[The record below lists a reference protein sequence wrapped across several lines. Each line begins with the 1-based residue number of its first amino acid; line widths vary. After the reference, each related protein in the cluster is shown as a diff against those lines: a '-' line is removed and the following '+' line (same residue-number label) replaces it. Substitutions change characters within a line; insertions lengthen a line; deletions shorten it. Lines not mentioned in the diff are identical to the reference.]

1 MKAAGPHV
9 EQKAPAPGPA
19 REAVARRRWARA
31 GAIYLLLLA
40 FSILFMGPFLFA
52 VLSSLK
58 DNPTEWPP
66 RLDPPQLDWR
76 NWVAAYRLGKAGGG
90 TGWFGAFAP
99 GAVVPFEVTYEVP
112 AELAAQGLALPQVRV
127 PRRVPGAGPG
137 AVRTGPFAADVA
149 EVVGP
154 EMAARRDRADGSVVV
169 TYRFAVRNA
178 GTITVDR
185 LPVDVE
191 APRGYRFV
199 RATLSPNR
207 IERLGRVQSW
217 NSITPGVI
225 PYVFYNYTRVFGENY
240 SRTTG
245 RNLFLTWIGNSLFV
259 ATAKVITTVVF
270 ASMAGYALARLRF
283 PGRNLIFVVMLF
295 SMMVPAQVTF
305 ISNYLVLRDG
315 IFGLS
320 RLWGMTT
327 LLNSFTGL
335 ILSGL
340 VGASAVFIMKQFF
353 ESLPKELE
361 ESARIDGASP
371 AVTFRRIVLPLA
383 RPALGAVTILTFQG
397 AWNEFFWPLVVLT
410 SPQDKFVLMV
420 GLSTF
425 RRAYGAV
432 GFDWGPLLA
441 GAVVAA
447 LPVVILF
454 IVFQRYFVEGIS
466 FTGLKG

>member
-1 MKAAGPHV
+1 MSDAI
-9 EQKAPAPGPA
+9 
-19 REAVARRRWARA
+19 ARRRWARA
-31 GAIYLLLLA
+31 GAIYLLLLF
-40 FSILFMGPFLFA
+40 FSILFMGPLLFA

-58 DNPTEWPP
+58 DNPAEWPP
-66 RLDPPQLDWR
+66 RLDPPQLHWR
-76 NWVAAYRLGKAGGG
+76 NWVAAYRLGRAGGG
-90 TGWFGAFAP
+90 SGWFGAFAP

-112 AELAAQGLALPQVRV
+112 AELAAQGIELPQVVV

-137 AVRTGPFAADVA
+137 AVRTGPFAADYA

-154 EMAARRDRADGSVVV
+154 SIASRQEHPDGSVTV
-169 TYRFAVRNA
+169 TYRFEVRHT
-178 GTITVDR
+178 GGITVDR

-191 APRGYRFV
+191 VPRGYRFV
-199 RATLSPNR
+199 EATLYPNR
-207 IERLGRVQSW
+207 MERLGRVQSW

-225 PYVFYNYTRVFGENY
+225 PYIFYNYTRVFGENY

-259 ATAKVITTVVF
+259 ATAKVLTTVTF

-283 PGRNLIFVVMLF
+283 PGRNVIFVVMLF
-295 SMMVPAQVTF
+295 SMMVPSQVTF

-320 RLWGMTT
+320 RLWGMPT
-327 LLNSFTGL
+327 LLNTFTGL

-361 ESARIDGASP
+361 ESARIDGASRG
-371 AVTFRRIVLPLA
+371 TIFRRIVLPLA

-410 SPQDKFVLMV
+410 SPQDKYVLMV

-454 IVFQRYFVEGIS
+454 VVFQRYFVEGIS
-466 FTGLKG
+466 FSGLKG

>member
-1 MKAAGPHV
+1 MGDAI
-9 EQKAPAPGPA
+9 
-19 REAVARRRWARA
+19 ARRRWARA
-31 GAIYLLLLA
+31 GAIYLLLLV
-40 FSILFMGPFLFA
+40 FSIVFMGPLLFA
-52 VLSSLK
+52 ALSTLK
-58 DNPTEWPP
+58 DNPAEWPP
-66 RLDPPQLDWR
+66 RLDPPQLDWH
-76 NWVAAYRLGKAGGG
+76 NWVAAYRLGRAGGG
-90 TGWFGAFAP
+90 SGWFGAFAP
-99 GAVVPFEVTYEVP
+99 GAEVPFEVTYEVP
-112 AELAAQGLALPQVRV
+112 ADLAAQGLALPLIQV

-137 AVRTGPFAADVA
+137 ALRIGPFAADMA

-154 EMAARRDRADGSVVV
+154 EVVSRPGAGGSLLV
-169 TYRFAVRNA
+169 TYRFTIRHT
-178 GTITVDR
+178 GTLTVDR
-185 LPVDVE
+185 LPLDVE

-199 RATLSPNR
+199 GATLAPNR
-207 IERLGRVQSW
+207 TERLGRVQSW
-217 NSITPGVI
+217 NTITPGVI

-259 ATAKVITTVVF
+259 AGAKVLTTLAF

-283 PGRNLIFVVMLF
+283 PGRDVLFVVMLF
-295 SMMVPAQVTF
+295 SMMVPSQVTF

-320 RLWGMTT
+320 RLWGMPT
-327 LLNSFTGL
+327 LLNTFTGL

-353 ESLPKELE
+353 ESLPRELE

-371 AVTFRRIVLPLA
+371 ATTFRRIVLPLA

-397 AWNEFFWPLVVLT
+397 AWNDFFWPLVVLT

-425 RRAYGAV
+425 RRTYGAV

-454 IVFQRYFVEGIS
+454 VIFQRYFVEGIS